1 LVGTR
6 LTVAQDEAL
15 LTGNRI
21 RIANAIRVT
30 TKKCIE
36 DFRMSKAQVVS
47 ELWEFMRNNKK
58 YWLAPIV
65 ITLVAVGAL
74 LLLAKG
80 SALAPFIYTLF

>member
-1 LVGTR
+1 
-6 LTVAQDEAL
+6 
-15 LTGNRI
+15 
-21 RIANAIRVT
+21 
-30 TKKCIE
+30 
-36 DFRMSKAQVVS
+36 MSKAQVVS

-65 ITLVAVGAL
+65 ITLVVVGAL

>member
-1 LVGTR
+1 MVGTR
-6 LTVAQDEAL
+6 LAAAENEVL
-15 LTGNRI
+15 RTGNLI
-21 RIANAIRVT
+21 RIVNAIRGT

-36 DFRMSKAQVVS
+36 DLRMSKVQVVS